1 MWRHL
6 PDPAHALLS
15 AVLVAAANPRHTRRL
30 SFVALIIFP
39 GALISF
45 VLGVIAL
52 WRPHPEH
59 AIGLWIW
66 SAILFAVGSGI
77 VAWAVRSSNRSTQ

>member
-1 MWRHL
+1 MWRRL
-6 PDPAHALLS
+6 PEPVHALLS
-15 AVLVAAANPRHTRRL
+15 AVLFAAADPRHARRL
-30 SFVALIIFP
+30 SFAALIIFP

-66 SAILFAVGSGI
+66 SAILFVVGSGI
-77 VAWAVRSSNRSTQ
+77 VAWAIRSSRRSMP